1 MIFLYFISENDTNVD
16 FKIPDQGP
24 DAEPMFEWVTSGYG
38 EPEDGAGVIVSESGA
53 IMNKHEDDHGSGSDE
68 DMADSDLIDGV
79 GVNVNEMDV
88 IMNEHEDDHGSGFD
102 EDMADSDLEGGVGV
116 NVNVTGAIPNKHKD
130 DPLQSG
136 RKEIT
141 DYLVLPS
148 LEDIFKYVFMTV
160 AMFESLG
167 QVKPAFNEMSWD
179 NESAEMYP
187 AGGEDTLSGILI
199 HTPNSTSTIPF
210 SVDYKSGHFGLGSWP
225 SDLTEAYQEIER
237 WLQVD

>member
-1 MIFLYFISENDTNVD
+1 MKQSAAKQLGLIFLSFISENDTNVD
-16 FKIPDQGP
+16 FQIPDQGP
-24 DAEPMFEWVTSGYG
+24 DAEPMFEWVASGYG

-68 DMADSDLIDGV
+68 DMADSDLEDGV
-79 GVNVNEMDV
+79 GVNVNE
-88 IMNEHEDDHGSGFD
+88 
-102 EDMADSDLEGGVGV
+102 
-116 NVNVTGAIPNKHKD
+116 TGAIPNKHKD